1 MFSIYIYKC
10 VKVFYLYMESKTG
23 PLLLFHAYILWI
35 YYWINKKIHN
45 QALVFL
51 MSEAEQNDF
60 LFTMSLY
67 THNCQNTVIFPQWQA
82 SQVAL
87 VVKTLPANAGDIRDV
102 GLIPGSERS
111 PKGEHGN
118 PLQYSCLENPMDRGA
133 WWAAVHGIAK
143 KLDMT
148 EWLNSNHVGNRL

>member
-1 MFSIYIYKC
+1 MFSI
-10 VKVFYLYMESKTG
+10 YMESKTG

-35 YYWINKKIHN
+35 YYWINKKINN

-67 THNCQNTVIFPQWQA
+67 TQNCQTQWCFLSLYFRQA
-82 SQVAL
+82 TQVVL
-87 VVKTLPANAGDIRDV
+87 VVKTLPANAGDTRDV

-143 KLDMT
+143 ELDMT
-148 EWLNSNHVGNRL
+148 E

>member
-1 MFSIYIYKC
+1 
-10 VKVFYLYMESKTG
+10 
-23 PLLLFHAYILWI
+23 
-35 YYWINKKIHN
+35 
-45 QALVFL
+45 

-67 THNCQNTVIFPQWQA
+67 TQNCQTQWCFLSLYFRQA
-82 SQVAL
+82 AQVVL
-87 VVKTLPANAGDIRDV
+87 VVKTLPANAGDTRDV

-143 KLDMT
+143 ELDMT
-148 EWLNSNHVGNRL
+148 E